1 MNAGAHAWKV
11 LMALHES
18 WGTAQT
24 IAKQTGLTVEQVEE
38 ILPEIADIEPA
49 TLHGNPAN
57 LNGRRLWR
65 IKAEPCHFVEAG
77 EADRKAI
84 SGAN

>member
-65 IKAEPCHFVEAG
+65 IKAETCTLLETPNEH
-77 EADRKAI
+77 
-84 SGAN
+84 